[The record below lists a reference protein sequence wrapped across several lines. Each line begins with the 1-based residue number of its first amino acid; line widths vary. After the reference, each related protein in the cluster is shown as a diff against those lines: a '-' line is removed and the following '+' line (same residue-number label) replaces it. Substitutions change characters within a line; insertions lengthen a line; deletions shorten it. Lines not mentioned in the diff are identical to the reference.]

1 MVGCGAGVVV
11 LHAAVMATLQMA
23 IAAMVL
29 MAYFM
34 TAPKKKPA
42 SVGLGGF
49 KEKKGLRFD
58 DALGYQAMFGNDG
71 GFAQFARFRVVFL

>member
-1 MVGCGAGVVV
+1 MT
-11 LHAAVMATLQMA
+11 TLQMA
-23 IAAMVL
+23 IAAKVL

-58 DALGYQAMFGNDG
+58 DALRYLAVFGNDG
-71 GFAQFARFRVVFL
+71 GFAQFARFGVVFL

>member
-1 MVGCGAGVVV
+1 
-11 LHAAVMATLQMA
+11 MATLQMA
-23 IAAMVL
+23 MAAKPR

-42 SVGLGGF
+42 SAGLGGF

-58 DALGYQAMFGNDG
+58 DALRNQTMFGNDG
-71 GFAQFARFRVVFL
+71 GFAKFARFGVVFL